1 MASSNSNGSGQRA
14 PQRDHEYEGNPLL
27 AGISSQYITFAS
39 PEDARKET
47 YATRVQKVQGYLTAD
62 ITTRWAD
69 LVLIVCFALSG
80 LIDSGAYN
88 AYECFVSMMVRDC
101 KPQPPTQ
108 ADLSMQT
115 GNTIFAALGVS
126 DLPVSA
132 PRHAWTKSVCSIL
145 AFLLGALLTSVFHR
159 ALGERKRWV
168 VATSFAVQ
176 AAMIAV
182 SAYLVQLGRSSGSPV
197 KKPSTTGFP
206 ADPGFPWLD
215 LVPIALLSFQ
225 AAGKVVA
232 SRVLQY
238 NALPS
243 VVLTT
248 LYNDLVSD
256 PGLLTGGLLGN
267 VGRNRRLG
275 GLLFYIG
282 GAVAGGAFV
291 TSSLGF
297 SGLLWTAAALK
308 LGVVLA
314 WLLWRE
320 EVKKE
325 DSGEA

>member
-1 MASSNSNGSGQRA
+1 MANSNDDTRKA
-14 PQRDHEYEGNPLL
+14 NQRDHEYEGNPLL
-27 AGISSQYITFAS
+27 AGISSHYITFAS
-39 PEDARKET
+39 PEEAHKET
-47 YATRVQKVQGYLTAD
+47 YLSRAQQVKRYLTAD

-88 AYECFVSMMVRDC
+88 AYECFTSMMAN
-101 KPQPPTQ
+101 PN
-108 ADLSMQT
+108 AQT

-126 DLPVSA
+126 NLPVSV
-132 PRHAWTKSVCSIL
+132 PRYAWTKSVCSIV
-145 AFLLGALLTSVFHR
+145 AFLLGALLTSNFHR
-159 ALGERKRWV
+159 VFGERKRWV
-168 VATSFAVQ
+168 LAASFAVQ
-176 AAMIAV
+176 AAMIAI
-182 SAYLVQLGRSSGSPV
+182 SAHLVQLGRSSGSPV
-197 KKPSTTGFP
+197 KDPSLTGFP

-215 LVPIALLSFQ
+215 LVPISMLSFQ

-248 LYNDLVSD
+248 LYNDLMSD
-256 PGLLTGGLLGN
+256 PGLLTGGLTGN

-275 GLLFYIG
+275 GLLFYVG

-291 TSSLGF
+291 RSSAGF

-308 LGVVLA
+308 LVVILA

-320 EVKKE
+320 EAEQE
-325 DSGEA
+325 DGEDA

>member
-88 AYECFVSMMVRDC
+88 AYECFVSMM
-101 KPQPPTQ
+101 
-108 ADLSMQT
+108 T